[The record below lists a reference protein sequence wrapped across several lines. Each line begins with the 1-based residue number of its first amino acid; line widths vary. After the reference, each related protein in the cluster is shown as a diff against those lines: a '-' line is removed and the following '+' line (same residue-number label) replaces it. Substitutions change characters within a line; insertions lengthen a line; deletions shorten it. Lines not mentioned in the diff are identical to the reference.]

1 MSKILITGV
10 LGTIGIPLREKLIRN
25 GHDVY
30 GLDIKHSD
38 MQQSLDDNYYRRI
51 DIRNFRKLEE
61 YIAEIQPDYVYHLAA
76 EFGRINGN
84 EWYEDCISTNLIG
97 TQHILELQ
105 RTFGF
110 KLIFASSSEVYGET
124 DLNLNEELT
133 NQVPIVHHNTY
144 AASKMFNE
152 HEIKRYQDRYGSE
165 IMTLR
170 FFNSYG
176 PGEYYHPYRS
186 VVCLFCYR
194 LMYYL
199 PITVYKNY
207 HRVFM
212 YMDDFINTLSKFCD
226 DFRAGET
233 YNIGG
238 SEYRSVEE
246 MTYMI
251 INDLAE
257 RGYDKNKLEDCI
269 SLLSEDQHNV
279 VNKKP
284 NIIKVCK
291 NYNHTNATSLRTGI
305 HKTLDWMFSVYGGK

>member
-10 LGTIGIPLREKLIRN
+10 LGTIGIPLRDKLIQN
-25 GHDVY
+25 DHQVH
-30 GLDIKHSD
+30 GLDIRHSD
-38 MQQSLDDNYYRRI
+38 MQVGMDDYSYRRC
-51 DIRNFRKLEE
+51 DIRNYRKLDE
-61 YIAEIQPDYVYHLAA
+61 YFSKVVPEYVYHLAA

-84 EWYEDCISTNLIG
+84 EWYEDCISTNIIG
-97 TQHILELQ
+97 TQNILELQ
-105 RTFGF
+105 RKYKF

-124 DLNLNEELT
+124 ELELKENVT
-133 NQVPIVHHNTY
+133 DHVPIVHHNTY

-152 HEIKRYQDRYGSE
+152 HEIKRYQDRYDSQTM
-165 IMTLR
+165 ILR
-170 FFNSYG
+170 FFNSFG
-176 PGEYYHPYRS
+176 NEFYHPFRS

-194 LMYYL
+194 LMHGL

-246 MTYMI
+246 MAMMVVDGIRQRGGECDDKLITYV
-251 INDLAE
+251 
-257 RGYDKNKLEDCI
+257 
-269 SLLSEDQHNV
+269 SEDEHNV

-284 NIIKVCK
+284 DISKIERDYDHINRV
-291 NYNHTNATSLRTGI
+291 SLKDGI
-305 HKTLDWMFSVYGGK
+305 DKTLDWMWQVYR